1 MGRKRTG
8 LSTSRPRSCRL
19 PPAFLVKAQLGQNNA
34 AMKTLEQFNSLVQK
48 GDYRAVADFGR
59 RSGYTE
65 DQISQYV
72 EDTGKMEA
80 GQVSRGEYGPVAM
93 TKERMRGF
101 LRSYDTQGVA
111 QNATS
116 DWSGMSAVDEAAL
129 TRILGSGN
137 FAKARV
143 YGAVFGYTPDQI
155 ARFAERGGY
164 IEEPIAAPTLP
175 TVTAPEPTTGPTDA
189 QKERFAD
196 LMQDCDYLGAA
207 QYARGLGFSNPAIA
221 QYIVATGMTVDG
233 VMLTESAMLAWL
245 DAHP

>member
-1 MGRKRTG
+1 MVRTG
-8 LSTSRPRSCRL
+8 P
-19 PPAFLVKAQLGQNNA
+19 GQNNA
-34 AMKTLEQFNSLVQK
+34 AMKTLEQFNDLVQK

-93 TKERMRGF
+93 TRERMRRF
-101 LRSYDTQGVA
+101 LRSYDTQGVG

-116 DWSGMSAVDEAAL
+116 DWSGISAVDEAAL
-129 TRILGSGN
+129 TRILGRGS

-175 TVTAPEPTTGPTDA
+175 TVIAPEPTAGPTDA
-189 QKERFAD
+189 QANHFAD
-196 LMQDCDYLGAA
+196 LMLANDYSGAA
-207 QYARGLGFSNPAIA
+207 RYARSLGFSNAAIA
-221 QYIVATGMTVDG
+221 KYIVSSGILVDG
-233 VMLTESAMLAWL
+233 VMLTEAVMLAWL
-245 DAHP
+245 DANP

>member
-1 MGRKRTG
+1 MT
-8 LSTSRPRSCRL
+8 
-19 PPAFLVKAQLGQNNA
+19 
-34 AMKTLEQFNSLVQK
+34 TLEQFNDLVQK
-48 GDYRAVADFGR
+48 GDYRVVADFGR

-101 LRSYDTQGVA
+101 LRSYDTQGVG

-129 TRILGSGN
+129 TRILGRGS

-143 YGAVFGYTPDQI
+143 FGAAFGYTPEQI

-175 TVTAPEPTTGPTDA
+175 TVTAPKQDAPQGITSEPKDH
-189 QKERFAD
+189 FAA
-196 LMQDCDYLGAA
+196 LMRGGDYLGAA
-207 QYARGLGFSNPAIA
+207 QYARGLGFSNTAIA
-221 QYIVATGMTVDG
+221 QYVVFTGMTVG
-233 VMLTESAMLAWL
+233 GAVLTEQVITAWL
-245 DAHP
+245 DANP